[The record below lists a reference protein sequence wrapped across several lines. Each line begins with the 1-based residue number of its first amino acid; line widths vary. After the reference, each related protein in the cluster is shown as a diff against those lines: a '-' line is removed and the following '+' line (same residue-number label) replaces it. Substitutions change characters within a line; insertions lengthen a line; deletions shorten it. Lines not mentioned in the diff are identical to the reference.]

1 MIQGELVWHRP
12 WLSSF
17 PTATPP
23 DADNSALRENADSS
37 PPSEAMAELRRLLT
51 EGDRILSSVD
61 TVAMKRWLA
70 AVCINTKKRVVEI
83 KGAEAVRVDI

>member
-23 DADNSALRENADSS
+23 DADNSALRENADSN

-70 AVCINTKKRVVEI
+70 RVCIATKQRVVEI
-83 KGAEAVRVDI
+83 KGAAPMDLSI